1 MEGLTKI
8 YISKIQGKFHNQVAR
23 GLYFFKTQ
31 VWVVTGIYHSSKQV
45 GATWV
50 WVSPKTCIQALTC

>member
-1 MEGLTKI
+1 MSQSDT
-8 YISKIQGKFHNQVAR
+8 R

-31 VWVVTGIYHSSKQV
+31 VWVVRGIYHISKQV